1 MTTPPRALNLLRRLL
16 ALLVLAAAVVGV
28 PIALSQLGDAYLPDE
43 LPSWVE
49 VTTALSGPD
58 TGAVFLGLLVV
69 IGWSA
74 WACFALSVA
83 VELVSQ
89 LRGLPPLR
97 LPGLAVPQQLAGLL
111 VAAVLGVA
119 SAPLLAAPAAA
130 GPPVVAEQPVGHEE
144 PPPAPASPADTPP
157 TAPSAAGPTYTV
169 QPRDTLGRI
178 AARYLGDWTRFEE
191 ILDLNRGR
199 PQPDGAILTDPGL
212 IRPGWVLALPPD
224 ASLPVVDR
232 TAGEVTVRP
241 GDTLTDIAEEH
252 GLDGWQPIYALNAGE
267 PLPGGG
273 RFTDPDLILPGQVLD
288 LPPVNPAAPGSHPPA
303 TPEPPTEEAP
313 PPRPPHEDGP
323 AVPAEPT
330 SSPAASPTSQGA
342 PEEPVQSAA
351 DADALDADGDQ
362 FPAELAAVLAG
373 SGALLAAGV
382 GAAWLAHRR
391 QRLRRRRPGR
401 RLIPLSK
408 GLSATQTVVTSAADA
423 GRADYAALDLALRGL
438 AVRISEH
445 PDGTLPDVHAARLH
459 GGRLELRLHAP
470 ADRPPPEPW
479 TADDT
484 GLWWFVRLDR
494 DAGVATEV
502 ARARLAPYPTLVTI
516 GTDGGDRW
524 LLDLE
529 RLGAVYVTG
538 PADRRTDFARH
549 LAAELAINSWSDHLT
564 VTTVGFGEELLDLAP
579 HRVHPTDTA
588 NDPALHAA
596 LREAAERDTDD
607 VLDGRLRA
615 GAGDGWMPQVVLNPR
630 SPDQGGALAEV
641 AAALLARA
649 RRAAVALVLGVEPGE
664 ASDEWLL
671 TLTDDGSLLVPAL
684 GLRLPAPQL
693 TAEQAR
699 DIATLLAFERDS
711 DDDPIPVA
719 AGDRPWQVHTDAAG
733 ALRNDAS
740 DSGTTEPP
748 VQLPAPQ
755 TAGRRSTT
763 AAAGDATPR
772 SPTDIP
778 ARTTSSASDA
788 AEALG
793 RAAPADVRSRIEDD
807 LAQLDRDLADWWSPD
822 CARPRLTLL
831 GPVTLRAHGDEA
843 AVARSGLRRRYE
855 ETVAYLVTRPHG
867 ATADEAATA
876 LQPARGGRADP
887 VSARAYVH
895 RVTAG
900 ARAWLGTDPATG
912 QKHLSS
918 GHRGRYTLTG
928 VLVDADLFRQ
938 LRARAAVPG
947 NAGLPDLLAA
957 LQLVSGPPFAQRPAG
972 YEWLDGLD
980 LTLTAAVCDVAH
992 QVVTATLADGDLAAA
1007 ATASAAALLVASD
1020 DEQVLLDAMWVA
1032 FHQGNRAE
1040 AETYVARIVA
1050 IHDGEDEM
1058 DLPMSTA
1065 ETINRARRQRLD
1077 RAS

>member
-1 MTTPPRALNLLRRLL
+1 MTAPTRELDLLRRLV
-16 ALLVLAAAVVGV
+16 AVLVLAAAVAGI
-28 PIALSQLGDAYLPDE
+28 PIALWQLGGAYLPDE
-43 LPSWVE
+43 PPSWAQ

-69 IGWSA
+69 IGWTA

-97 LPGLAVPQQLAGLL
+97 LPGLTAAQQLAGLL
-111 VAAVLGVA
+111 VAAVLGVG
-119 SAPLLAAPAAA
+119 SGPLLAAPTLA
-130 GPPVVAEQPVGHEE
+130 GPPIVAEQPYGHDE
-144 PPPAPASPADTPP
+144 PPPAPAPASDTPP
-157 TAPSAAGPTYTV
+157 TAPPAAGPSYTV

-178 AARYLGDWTRFEE
+178 AARSLGDWSRFEE
-191 ILDLNRGR
+191 ILELNRGR
-199 PQPDGAILTDPGL
+199 PQPDGAILDDPGL
-212 IRPGWVLALPPD
+212 IRPGWILVLPPD
-224 ASLPVVDR
+224 AALPAAGS
-232 TAGEVTVRP
+232 TAGDVTVRR
-241 GDTLTDIAEEH
+241 GDTLADIAEQH
-252 GLDGWQPIYALNAGE
+252 GLDGWQPIFALNAGE

-273 RFTDPDLILPGQVLD
+273 RFTDPDLILPGQVLE
-288 LPPVNPAAPGSHPPA
+288 LPPADPVAAGPPA
-303 TPEPPTEEAP
+303 SPEPPAEEVP
-313 PPRPPHEDGP
+313 PPSPPHEDEP
-323 AVPAEPT
+323 AVPAEPPPT
-330 SSPAASPTSQGA
+330 AAASPTSET
-342 PEEPVQSAA
+342 PTDEPGQPSADP
-351 DADALDADGDQ
+351 DARNAEGDQ
-362 FPAELAAVLAG
+362 FSAELAAVLAG

-391 QRLRRRRPGR
+391 ARLRRRRPGR
-401 RLIPLSK
+401 RLIPLPK
-408 GLSATQTVVTSAADA
+408 ELSATQTVVTSAAD
-423 GRADYAALDLALRGL
+423 GGTSDYAALDLALRGL
-438 AVRISEH
+438 AVRISEG
-445 PDGTLPDVHAARLH
+445 PDGPLPDVVAARLH
-459 GGRLELRLHAP
+459 GGRLGLRLYAP

-484 GLWWFVRLDR
+484 GLWWSLELDR
-494 DAGVATEV
+494 DTGVATQM

-516 GTDGGDRW
+516 GTDGGGRW

-529 RLGAVYVTG
+529 RLGAVYVAG
-538 PADRRTDFARH
+538 SADRRTDFARH
-549 LAAELAINSWSDHLT
+549 LAAELAVNSWSDLLT
-564 VTTVGFGEELLDLAP
+564 VTTVGFGDELLDLAP
-579 HRVHPTDTA
+579 HRVHSTDTA
-588 NDPALHAA
+588 NDPALHFA
-596 LREAAERDTDD
+596 LREVAERDTDD

-630 SPDQGGALAEV
+630 SSDLVGELAEA
-641 AAALLARA
+641 AAALGARE
-649 RRAAVALVLGVEPGE
+649 RRVAVAVVLGVEPEE

-671 TLTDDGSLLVPAL
+671 TLADDGSLLIPAL

-711 DDDPIPVA
+711 DDDPIPAA

-733 ALRNDAS
+733 AVRDDAS
-740 DSGTTEPP
+740 DPGATAPP

-755 TAGRRSTT
+755 TGGRRFTT
-763 AAAGDATPR
+763 AAASDPMPGA
-772 SPTDIP
+772 PTETP
-778 ARTTSSASDA
+778 ARTTSAASDA
-788 AEALG
+788 AQAPG

-807 LAQLDRDLADWWSPD
+807 LAQLDLDLADWWAPD

-855 ETVAYLVTRPHG
+855 EAVAYLATRPHG

-876 LQPARGGRADP
+876 LQPARGGRTDP

-900 ARAWLGTDPATG
+900 ARAWLATDPSTG
-912 QKHLSS
+912 QKYLSS
-918 GHRGRYTLTG
+918 GQRGRYTLTN

-938 LRARAAVPG
+938 LRARAGVRGDDA
-947 NAGLPDLLAA
+947 LPDLLAA
-957 LQLVSGPPFAQRPAG
+957 LRRVSGPPFAQRPAG

-992 QVVTATLADGDLAAA
+992 QVVTAALADDDLAAA
-1007 ATASAAALLVASD
+1007 GTASATALLVAPD
-1020 DEQVLLDAMWVA
+1020 DEQVLLNAVWVA

-1050 IHDGEDEM
+1050 VHDGEDEM

-1065 ETINRARRQRLD
+1065 ETINRARRQFLD